1 MMQNQNLKP
10 ALGLLILVL
19 TALACNLPLAGGASP
34 GPNLPTL
41 TPYPTSEFTTSEFE
55 PDPVFFVEEF
65 DQNLPEG
72 WIASPGWS
80 VGSGKLSVNRADAE
94 LEIPGD
100 WQDLSLFTHLQFN
113 SEGFALQF
121 NRSET
126 GAYQIDLTR
135 EGLTLSWLPTE
146 GELELL
152 SQVPL
157 SIDQDWHDLVLRSAH
172 GQVDVVFDQ
181 QSVLEYYDLGLSP
194 TGSIKL
200 INSGA
205 GTLEIERIVVGPP
218 GS

>member
-1 MMQNQNLKP
+1 MQNRNLKP
-10 ALGLLILVL
+10 ALGFLILAL
-19 TALACNLPLAGGASP
+19 AALACNLPLAGEVSP

-41 TPYPTSEFTTSEFE
+41 TPYPTSEFTSSEFG

-65 DQNLPEG
+65 DQSLPEG

-80 VGSGKLSVNRADAE
+80 VGSGMLSVNRADAE

-100 WQDLSLFTHLQFN
+100 WQDASLFTHLQFN
-113 SEGFALQF
+113 SEGFKIQF
-121 NRSET
+121 NGSET
-126 GAYQIDLTR
+126 GAYQVSLTR
-135 EGLTLSWLPTE
+135 EGLILSWLPTE

-157 SIDQDWHDLVLRSAH
+157 SIDQSWHDLVLRIAH
-172 GQVDVVFDQ
+172 GQIEVIFDQ

-194 TGSIKL
+194 AGSIKL

-205 GTLEIERIVVGPP
+205 GTLKIERLVVGPP
-218 GS
+218 GQ